1 MHEFTPRHVQW
12 ARKHD
17 WFAGLVPDGIRVRS
31 VVVKGGL
38 SVVTFATYNNY
49 RDLRA
54 AVGY

>member
-1 MHEFTPRHVQW
+1 MHEFTHRHIQW
-12 ARKHD
+12 ARRHD

-31 VVVKGGL
+31 VVVKDGL
-38 SVVTFATYNNY
+38 SVVTFATYTNY